1 VRHCKWADEV
11 IDQAPWVIDDEFLTQ
26 YRVDFVAHDAIPYIS
41 EGYDDVYGLVK
52 RLGKFLE
59 TKRTEGISTSDLIM
73 AIVKDYDTYVM
84 RNLQRGYTKSQLN
97 VGTTWEVR
105 ALAHEKKKKLDEQ
118 LKITKSQWEDF
129 GEAAKAFVLE
139 FNPLWLIQR
148 EKLENGKKQ
157 FIFSP
162 DNYATHLKLV
172 PEKTGG
178 LIHHSMGLMLAL
190 TTTTLQMISYFNPLT
205 YCRRS
210 KYK

>member
-1 VRHCKWADEV
+1 V
-11 IDQAPWVIDDEFLTQ
+11 
-26 YRVDFVAHDAIPYIS
+26 S
-41 EGYDDVYGLVK
+41 EGYDDVYGQVK

-73 AIVKDYDTYVM
+73 AIVKDYDSYVM

-105 ALAHEKKKKLDEQ
+105 AIAHEKKKKLAEQ
-118 LKITKSQWEDF
+118 LKATKSQWEDF

-139 FNPLWLIQR
+139 FNPMWLVQQR
-148 EKLENGKKQ
+148 EKLHDGKKQ
-157 FIFSP
+157 FIFTP
-162 DNYATHLKLV
+162 DNYAHHLKLV
-172 PEKTGG
+172 PSKTEG
-178 LIHHSMGLMLAL
+178 LIHHSVGLAFAVMRTSFQVL
-190 TTTTLQMISYFNPLT
+190 SYFNPFS